1 MFIFILKVFETLL
14 TTTLNISEDNNTN
27 TTSAAGDQSLH
38 IQFIEAHAKQIIE
51 PTFRAKRYL
60 HGPDEI
66 IIKTTNDV
74 AMNVLDQIERII
86 NPSVFIATCAS
97 IQQKLD
103 KNKMEKKVKEKTEF
117 VMNPKSYAMK
127 KVSSC

>member
-74 AMNVLDQIERII
+74 AMNVLKDNE
-86 NPSVFIATCAS
+86 IATLGPADPAAPRS
-97 IQQKLD
+97 ELVLPG
-103 KNKMEKKVKEKTEF
+103 M
-117 VMNPKSYAMK
+117 
-127 KVSSC
+127 